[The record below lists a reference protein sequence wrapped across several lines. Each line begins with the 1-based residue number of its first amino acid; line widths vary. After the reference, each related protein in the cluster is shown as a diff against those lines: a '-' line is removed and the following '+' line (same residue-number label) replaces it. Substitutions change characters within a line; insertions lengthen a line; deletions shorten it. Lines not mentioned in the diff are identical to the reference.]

1 MEEHRLTVTSKPTL
15 EFPQNQN
22 NQFKVRLPDPL
33 VLPDGPWALSLWSLS
48 VPDGAVDKS
57 LGPDDDLFF
66 NATGQIMQLGV
77 IRSGK
82 YRASLNSQW
91 IQIDVRMRELYATHP
106 STGVDFWKRALQVM
120 EERRMERLAY
130 WRARNN
136 RHIQQPEVWFPT
148 FRWDGED
155 LILEADMQVFYQPS
169 TRKRQFILPLKLAQL
184 FGFMI
189 QDPTTKAWK
198 IGPNMIASY
207 PTFDYKGHD
216 INSNVHPRIKGTT
229 QRALITR
236 DVDKTD
242 PVVDWYKIITW
253 HEGVEDIRSVELS
266 GALEWRFMH
275 LNRSYQQF
283 SMILSGTND
292 TVMVYSDVVQPN
304 TVNGVNVPL
313 LRSVQL
319 NQRGQGQ
326 RLVEPRHREWI
337 PLNGNTLEVLELQL
351 ATPSGPLIQLPP
363 GPTTVT
369 LGLSPIK
376 A

>member
-1 MEEHRLTVTSKPTL
+1 MEELRLTVTSKPTL

-33 VLPDGPWALSLWSLS
+33 VLPDGPWALSLWSLA

-66 NATGQIMQLGV
+66 VATGQIMQLGV
-77 IRSGK
+77 IRRGK
-82 YRASLNSQW
+82 YTASLNTQW
-91 IQIDVRMRELYATHP
+91 IQVELRLSDLYATRP

-136 RHIQQPEVWFPT
+136 RHVQQPEVWFPT

-155 LILEADMQVFYQPS
+155 LILEADRQVYYQPA
-169 TRKRQFILPLKLAQL
+169 TRKRQFILPLKMAQL
-184 FGFMI
+184 FGFMK

-198 IGPNMIASY
+198 IGPNLIPSY
-207 PTFDYKGHD
+207 PSFEYTGHD
-216 INSNVHPRIKGTT
+216 IGSTVHPRIKGPT
-229 QRALITR
+229 QRALVTL
-236 DVDKTD
+236 DVDDTD
-242 PVVDWYKIITW
+242 PEVDWFRLPHW
-253 HEGVEDIRSVELS
+253 HPRVENVHSVELS
-266 GALEWRFMH
+266 AALEWRFVQI
-275 LNRSYQQF
+275 NRSYEQF
-283 SMILSGTND
+283 SKVLSGTND

-304 TVNGVNVPL
+304 TVNGVKVPL

-326 RLVEPRHREWI
+326 RLVEPLHREWI

>member
-1 MEEHRLTVTSKPTL
+1 MEELRLTVTSTPTL

-22 NQFKVRLPDPL
+22 NKFKVRLPRPL

-48 VPDGAVDKS
+48 VPDGAVDQS
-57 LGPDDDLFF
+57 LGPDDDVFF
-66 NATGQIMQLGV
+66 IATGQIMQLGV
-77 IRSGK
+77 IRHGK
-82 YRASLNSQW
+82 YRASLNTQW
-91 IQIDVRMRELYATHP
+91 IQVDLRLRELYATRP
-106 STGVDFWKRALQVM
+106 STGVDFWKRGLQVM
-120 EERRMERLAY
+120 EERRMDRLAY

-148 FRWDGED
+148 FRWEGED
-155 LILEADMQVFYQPS
+155 LILEADRQVFYQPA
-169 TRKRQFILPLKLAQL
+169 TRKRQFILPLKMAQL

-198 IGPNMIASY
+198 LGPNLIPSY
-207 PTFDYKGHD
+207 PSFEYTGHD
-216 INSNVHPRIKGTT
+216 ISSTVHPRIKGTT
-229 QRALITR
+229 QRALITL
-236 DVDKTD
+236 DVDTTH
-242 PVVDWYKIITW
+242 PVVDWFKLITW
-253 HEGVEDIRSVELS
+253 HQGVEDVHSVELS
-266 GALEWRFMH
+266 AALEWRFIH

-283 SMILSGTND
+283 SNVLSGTMD
-292 TVMVYSDVVQPN
+292 TVMVYTDVVQPN
-304 TVNGVNVPL
+304 TINGVKVPL

-319 NQRGQGQ
+319 NQRGQG
-326 RLVEPRHREWI
+326 RRIVEPLHREWI
-337 PLNGNTLEVLELQL
+337 PLMGDTMEVLELQL